1 MKLRAFGLATATAAL
16 ALAALGGTAS
26 ATGGSAPV
34 SGATVWVAHGIPGAK
49 VDVCVGANEVK
60 SNFRYGQTFELTGV
74 PAGNYVLKV
83 FLADPRPCKGTLV
96 VSKSVS
102 LSDGLNAT
110 VVARYIGGHP
120 GLQVFVNDL
129 TLSDAAKSSVTVR
142 HTATAPTVDV
152 WVNGG
157 ANPTVENLARG
168 QSQGPLEVP
177 AAVYSWWVSADGD
190 YQPVIGPS
198 VAQLAGGTAYQI
210 LAVGTNV
217 HNYRFIVIAQPAA

>member
-1 MKLRAFGLATATAAL
+1 MKLRSISLAAATAAL
-16 ALAALGGTAS
+16 ALSTLAGTAS
-26 ATGGSAPV
+26 AAP

-49 VDVCVGANEVK
+49 VDVCVGTTEVK
-60 SNFRYGQTFELTGV
+60 SNFRYGRTFQLTGV
-74 PAGNYVLKV
+74 AAGDYVLKV
-83 FLADPRPCKGTLV
+83 YLADPRPCKGALVTSKNVTLT
-96 VSKSVS
+96 
-102 LSDGLNAT
+102 DGLNAT
-110 VVARYIGGHP
+110 VVARYIGAKP

-129 TLSDAAKSSVTVR
+129 SLADAAKASVTVR
-142 HTATAPTVDV
+142 HAATAPTVDV

-157 ANPTVENLARG
+157 AAPTVENLARG
-168 QSQGPLEVP
+168 QSAGPLEVP

-217 HNYRFIVIAQPAA
+217 QNYRFIVIGQTAA